1 MSETNEILAQDL
13 KILEAMIAQLAAYLA
28 SDATYWPMHQDGM
41 PKLTLGGCLMR
52 QERLQLLR
60 RQLILADEGRLDKA
74 VENFEAVIGV
84 QVVRFE
90 GRAHDELHARLREWT
105 SYLRDASKASTKR
118 EYYAN
123 VVDTRIVITA
133 LMNKLSQRPYQL
145 NTRLAQDIA
154 QIDKHLEGKWQSGE
168 FVLDPVWAE
177 AYPVEKYWWLY
188 GCPR

>member
-1 MSETNEILAQDL
+1 VSETNEILAQDL
-13 KILEAMIAQLAAYLA
+13 KILEAMIMQLAAYLA
-28 SDATYWPMHQDGM
+28 SDATHWPMNQEGM
-41 PKLTLGGCLMR
+41 PKLTLGGSLMR

-60 RQLILADEGRLDKA
+60 HRLILADQGRLDKA
-74 VENFEAVIGV
+74 VENFDDVIGN

-105 SYLRDASKASTKR
+105 SYLRGASKASTQR
-118 EYYAN
+118 DYYAN
-123 VVDTRIVITA
+123 VVDTRIVLTA
-133 LMNKLSQRPYQL
+133 LMNKLSYQPYQL

-154 QIDKHLEGKWQSGE
+154 QMDKHLEGRWQSGE